1 MTEKIHLL
9 MPLTPECETWIEDS
23 IFYIETKLDSA
34 IPVESWEVEDI
45 VKELL
50 GAGFSSGVDFLVEY

>member
-9 MPLTPECETWIEDS
+9 KPLTPECETWIEDN

-34 IPVESWEVEDI
+34 IPVESWEIEDI
-45 VKELL
+45 VKELIIV
-50 GAGFSSGVDFLVEY
+50 GFRSGVDFLVEH